1 MRHANVQ
8 FNRKKEH
15 GKGEEGNT
23 LESKEKGKKNQSNLV
38 GLVGGQLLVATIT
51 KEGID
56 KDKGQGVNH
65 RQQNK

>member
-1 MRHANVQ
+1 MRQANVQ

-15 GKGEEGNT
+15 GKGEEGNA
-23 LESKEKGKKNQSNLV
+23 LESKEKGKKNQPKFV
-38 GLVGGQLLVATIT
+38 GFARRQLLVATIT

-65 RQQNK
+65 CQQHK